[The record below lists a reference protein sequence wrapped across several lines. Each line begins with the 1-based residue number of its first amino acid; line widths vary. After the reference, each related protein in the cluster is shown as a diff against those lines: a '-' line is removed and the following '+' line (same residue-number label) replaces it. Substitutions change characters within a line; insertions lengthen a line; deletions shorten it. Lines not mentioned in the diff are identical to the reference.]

1 MFTHDL
7 FFYHPETIWVLI
19 PLVVIIG
26 GFITKWHNTNVKLDL
41 ARAGNGEVT
50 REILDAI
57 RRLEQRV
64 ENLERAAMTV
74 DTEREYRALR
84 A

>member
-1 MFTHDL
+1 MFLHDL
-7 FFYHPETIWVLI
+7 FFYHPQTIWVLI
-19 PLVVIIG
+19 PLVALVG
-26 GFITKWHNTNVKLDL
+26 AFVTKWHSTNVKLDM
-41 ARAGNGEVT
+41 ARAGNGEVM
-50 REILDAI
+50 REVLDVI

-74 DTEREYRALR
+74 ETDRKYHALR